1 MLNTPRRL
9 PGIRIETA
17 PPPAEQALPRMD
29 VAVLVGFASTGPLHL
44 PVAVESVGQYA
55 AVFGADAPLAWDATR
70 GERVSAYLG
79 PAVRA
84 FFANGGRRCWVI
96 RTARSAALEAAWR
109 GIGLSAA
116 GALPGVAR
124 TNRHAVPGV
133 LAVSTAQAGASLA
146 PAVALSRC
154 EGSWSDGLR
163 VSSALQQRSLAIDAL
178 TLGSPPGSLQFRSA
192 GAMNVGDLLQLGD
205 TRGVCAYAMVD
216 AVQASAVSH
225 GQDVQAR
232 VLAAFEHLAPDSA
245 PLPATGTVAWAE
257 LAASAAGVL
266 SLPDGSGAPARL
278 QLDTPLPARGPASS
292 DWAQWKAGAEQVW
305 LRIDD
310 IERSPWPLGSPALDD
325 AGAMQATLS
334 GPAWRALGAVL
345 PPDLHGETAARVL
358 TLELMSE
365 DGAEG
370 TRLRDLGLTPGPAQS
385 WWQQRSDAERYR
397 PRDGSV
403 GDGPA
408 APLAAPGFPL
418 AAATEAEKGATL
430 AWLPLGLAPLFG
442 APLAPLPQS
451 GTALERDGL
460 SRCDAELFLD
470 PELADTT
477 VANLVAQADT
487 IRLLRDEPRA
497 LFGLHAALGIGSGGL
512 FNEASLIA
520 LPDAVHLGWLP
531 RSVPELP
538 AVHPQDATP
547 PLHWQTHRGGCAR
560 AVKPPLQAPDFG
572 NFLDCATRRLPTPVL
587 SGPALPVL
595 PGSFRLDWTADETG
609 LVHVLHEAVQPD
621 FSDAREIYRGTATG
635 FNVAAPLE
643 GSYFYRVH
651 AESGDERSAGSNV
664 VAVQVRSNEWVQ
676 VDPETAPQDQ
686 RDEMEARW
694 LAIHRA
700 ALRLGAATGE
710 LFAVLALPRYFRTPQ
725 VLRHAQRLRSV
736 RAPSNTGSGDADALG
751 AGEATA
757 LSYGALF
764 HPWLQADRG
773 APQRDAQSG
782 NVVAL
787 QRRTPRVVPPDG
799 VSLGVV
805 AARAASRGAWV
816 APANEPLK
824 DVVALAPAVPSGD
837 LAALQEA
844 QVNVLRADPRGLYAL
859 SADTLA
865 LDTELR
871 PINVRRLL
879 TLLRRL
885 AQRRGNRYVFEPLG
899 PVLRRAVQRGFDE
912 LLTDL
917 FRRGAFAGATA
928 EQSFRVVTDDT
939 VNTRVDADAGR
950 FVIELR
956 VAPSL
961 PMRFI
966 TVRLTQSGERLSV
979 AEHT

>member
-1 MLNTPRRL
+1 MQNTPRRL
-9 PGIRIETA
+9 PGIRIEASA
-17 PPPAEQALPRMD
+17 PRAEQALPRMD

-44 PVAVESVGQYA
+44 PVAIESVNQYA
-55 AVFGADAPLAWDATR
+55 AVFGADAPLAWDAAR

-79 PAVRA
+79 PAVRG

-109 GIGLSAA
+109 GISVAA
-116 GALPGVAR
+116 AAELPGVAR
-124 TNRHAVPGV
+124 ANRHAVPGV
-133 LAVSTAQAGASLA
+133 LAVSTTGLA
-146 PAVALSRC
+146 AAVAASHC
-154 EGSWSDGLR
+154 EGAWSDGLR
-163 VSSALQQRSLAIDAL
+163 LSSALQQRSVAIDAL
-178 TLGSPPGSLQFRSA
+178 TLGSPPGSLQLRSTLA
-192 GAMNVGDLLQLGD
+192 LKAGDLLQLGD
-205 TRGVCAYAMVD
+205 TRSLCAYAVVESVL
-216 AVQASAVSH
+216 ASPVGLGQA
-225 GQDVQAR
+225 VQAR
-232 VLAAFEHLAPDSA
+232 VIAAFERLAPASA
-245 PLPATGTVAWAE
+245 PLAVTGTVAWAE
-257 LAASAAGVL
+257 VTDAVAGAL
-266 SLPDGSGAPARL
+266 SLPVDGDAPARL
-278 QLDTPLPARGPASS
+278 QLDTPLPARGAASS
-292 DWAQWKAGAEQVW
+292 DWARWSAGADQVW

-310 IERSPWPLGSPALDD
+310 IERSPWPLGSPPLDD
-325 AGAMQATLS
+325 AGATQATLT

-345 PPDLHGETAARVL
+345 PLPLQAETVARVL
-358 TLELMSE
+358 TLELLSE

-370 TRLRDLGLTPGPAQS
+370 SRLRDLGLTPGQAQS
-385 WWQQRSDAERYR
+385 WWQKRSDAERYR
-397 PRDGSV
+397 ARDGSV
-403 GDGPA
+403 GDGPV

-418 AAATEAEKGATL
+418 ASAEAEGDAGTV
-430 AWLPLGLAPLFG
+430 AWLPLGVAPLFG

-512 FNEASLIA
+512 YNEASLIA

-531 RSVPELP
+531 RSVPVPP
-538 AVHPQDATP
+538 AVLPKDAAP
-547 PLHWQTHRGGCAR
+547 PLHWQTHRGGCA
-560 AVKPPLQAPDFG
+560 KPAQPDKQPLQTPDFG

-595 PGSFRLDWTADETG
+595 PGSLRLDWVNDEPD

-621 FSDAREIYRGTATG
+621 MSEAREIYRGTASG
-635 FNVAAPLE
+635 FDASVPLE

-676 VDPETAPQDQ
+676 LDPETTTQAE
-686 RDEMEARW
+686 RDAMEARW
-694 LAIHRA
+694 LAVHRA

-710 LFAVLALPRYFRTPQ
+710 LFAVLALPRHFRTPE

-736 RAPSNTGSGDADALG
+736 RAPASTGSGDADALG
-751 AGEATA
+751 AGEAVA

-824 DVVALAPAVPSGD
+824 DVVALAPAVPAAD

-859 SADTLA
+859 SADTLSQEV
-865 LDTELR
+865 DLR
-871 PINVRRLL
+871 PISTRRLL

-899 PVLRRAVQRGFDE
+899 PVLRRAVQRGFNE

-939 VNTRVDADAGR
+939 VNTPRDADAGR
-950 FVIELR
+950 FIIELR
-956 VAPSL
+956 VAPAV

-979 AEHT
+979 VEQT